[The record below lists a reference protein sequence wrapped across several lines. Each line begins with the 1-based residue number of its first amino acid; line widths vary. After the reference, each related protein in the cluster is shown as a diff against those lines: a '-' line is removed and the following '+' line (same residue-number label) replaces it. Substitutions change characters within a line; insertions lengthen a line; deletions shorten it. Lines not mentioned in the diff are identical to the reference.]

1 VEEVEES
8 EVGEDAVSSIFCS
21 LGETLARFL
30 GVFFG
35 VFLFG
40 VFLGVFLFGV
50 FFGVFL
56 SLPLA

>member
-50 FFGVFL
+50 FFGVFF
-56 SLPLA
+56 